1 MNSRVAFP
9 FLVLPDE
16 AISFNGWMIGDPGQ
30 PLFPAGSILEHW
42 DYARDL
48 EVCAQVAINW
58 KVASEALQLPIE
70 SIRLRLSLV
79 VGTGTGSMPRRQY
92 RLCEIVVDHSTWQS
106 QLSGI
111 VLGRTLSGRLHLS
124 LMISMGEASA
134 DGTVLSPKIRGAR
147 LWHASHDILLED
159 GGESRFPVETASFS
173 EIFKGRPQ
181 EHAPWFLHWRP
192 SSMQSDFSACARL
205 YINSD
210 EPAVFARFV
219 DGDEPTLQAVMSDV
233 MSQMIGYALDQDDA
247 IEALAEC
254 EEGSVGRQIRQWL
267 DFSFPGQEI
276 PSIKA
281 MRDQNPGAFRAAI
294 LAASAVGSIEQ

>member
-16 AISFNGWMIGDPGQ
+16 AVSFDGWMIGDPGE
-30 PLFPAGSILEHW
+30 PLHPADSILEHW

-48 EVCAQVAINW
+48 EICALVAIDW
-58 KVASEALQLPIE
+58 QATSEALQLPAE
-70 SIRLRLSLV
+70 AIRLRLSLIA
-79 VGTGTGSMPRRQY
+79 GTGAGNMPRRQD
-92 RLCEIVVDHSTWQS
+92 RLSEIVIDHTARKI
-106 QLSGI
+106 QLSGL
-111 VLGRTLSGRLHLS
+111 VSGRNLSGRLYLS
-124 LMISMGEASA
+124 LSISMDGSTAE
-134 DGTVLSPKIRGAR
+134 GTVLSPKVRGAR
-147 LWHASHDILLED
+147 LWQARHDILLED

-173 EIFKGRPQ
+173 EIFRGKPQ
-181 EHAPWFLHWRP
+181 ELAPWFLHWRP

-205 YINSD
+205 YVNSD
-210 EPAVFARFV
+210 QPEVFGRFV
-219 DGDEPTLQAVMSDV
+219 KGDEPTLQAILGDV
-233 MSQMIGYALDQDDA
+233 MSQMISSAIDLDDA
-247 IEALAEC
+247 AELLVEC

-294 LAASAVGSIEQ
+294 LAASAVGNADQ